1 MKEIKYSLI
10 VSDFDGTFVKA
21 DGSVG
26 EKTKTEMN
34 RYIQNGGIF
43 AISTGRKPIGILSRA
58 RQLGLKGAVSCYQG
72 AVIMDIQTEE
82 VLRGY
87 RLDNELAVQV
97 CEKMEEMNV
106 HTHVYGLTEYYSNK
120 EGKLE
125 DFYMSLVGGKYILKS
140 CVTEFLE
147 ETKLSPYKLMALTEK
162 SDLDWVYNEL
172 TKLFGD
178 KCYIAT
184 STSEGC
190 SFVEICDI
198 QCNKGTTMEFLA
210 EYYNVPLSKTIG
222 VGDQRN
228 DIPMIEKAGLG
239 VAVGNSHDQLKEKA
253 DITLLQTNEEDA
265 VGFMIEQYAYSG
277 N

>member
-1 MKEIKYSLI
+1 MKGIKYALI

-21 DGSVG
+21 DGGVG
-26 EKTKTEMN
+26 EKTQTEMN
-34 RYIQNGGIF
+34 KYIQNGGIF

-58 RQLGLKGAVSCYQG
+58 RELGLKGAVSCYQG

-87 RLDNELAVQV
+87 KLDNELATQV
-97 CEKMEEMNV
+97 CRKMEEMNV

-125 DFYMSLVGGKYILKS
+125 EFYMRLVGGKYILKS
-140 CVTEFLE
+140 SVTEFLE
-147 ETKLSPYKLMALTEK
+147 ETKLSPYKLMGLTEQCE
-162 SDLDWVYNEL
+162 LDRVYNEL
-172 TKLFGD
+172 VKLFGD
-178 KCYIAT
+178 KCYIST

-210 EYYNVPLSKTIG
+210 EYYNVPLSKTIA

-228 DIPMIEKAGLG
+228 DMPMIEKAGLG
-239 VAVGNSHDQLKEKA
+239 VAVGNAHIQLKEKA
-253 DITLLQTNEEDA
+253 DVVLLQTNEEDA
-265 VGFMIEQYAYSG
+265 VGFMIKQYAY
-277 N
+277 NEN